1 MLVFPK
7 LTDIAQQF
15 PNVDPRL
22 IGHDLAYPAMLTVLP
37 VGWMGLMVAGLLA
50 AYVSTIST
58 HLNWG
63 TSYLIHDLYRRF
75 VRPDASERHYVMMG
89 RLITGL
95 LMLLA
100 AWFTYALDTASE
112 AFGLLLSV
120 GAGTGLLYLLRWFW
134 WRINAWSEIVAM
146 IVSFAVATT
155 FFVLQKRGMAIES
168 TTVLLSTVAITSVA
182 WIAATLFTTPTDRS
196 VLIGFYRQVRP
207 SGPGWRDIR
216 REAAVSAKPDSLAN
230 AALGWVLGCVFVY
243 AALFGTGS
251 LLYGRTGTGLFWV
264 FWFIVSG
271 VWLLK
276 LVPSM
281 WAGETDR
288 MA

>member
-1 MLVFPK
+1 
-7 LTDIAQQF
+7 
-15 PNVDPRL
+15 
-22 IGHDLAYPAMLTVLP
+22 
-37 VGWMGLMVAGLLA
+37 
-50 AYVSTIST
+50 
-58 HLNWG
+58 
-63 TSYLIHDLYRRF
+63 
-75 VRPDASERHYVMMG
+75 
-89 RLITGL
+89 
-95 LMLLA
+95 
-100 AWFTYALDTASE
+100 
-112 AFGLLLSV
+112 
-120 GAGTGLLYLLRWFW
+120 
-134 WRINAWSEIVAM
+134 
-146 IVSFAVATT
+146 
-155 FFVLQKRGMAIES
+155 
-168 TTVLLSTVAITSVA
+168 
-182 WIAATLFTTPTDRS
+182 

-230 AALGWVLGCVFVY
+230 AALGWVLGCLFVY
-243 AALFGTGS
+243 SALFGTGS